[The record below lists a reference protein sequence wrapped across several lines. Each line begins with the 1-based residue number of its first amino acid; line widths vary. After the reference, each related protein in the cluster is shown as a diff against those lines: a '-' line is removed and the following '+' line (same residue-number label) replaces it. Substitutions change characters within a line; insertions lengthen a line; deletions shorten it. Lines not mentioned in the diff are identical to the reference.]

1 MKISHDA
8 KKNVKGQSSY
18 LTMNNLEKH
27 KRRDVFFKHSQK
39 FGKVRQLIPPNK
51 TSTSEFQLEMI
62 LQKERLIR
70 KEKMDGVL
78 YKGVFIKKY
87 IKRPTNEKV

>member
-8 KKNVKGQSSY
+8 TKKNVNGQSSY

-39 FGKVRQLIPPNK
+39 FGKIRQMIPPNK
-51 TSTSEFQLEMI
+51 TSTGEFQLKKI
-62 LQKERLIR
+62 PPKR
-70 KEKMDGVL
+70 KAN
-78 YKGVFIKKY
+78 KKR
-87 IKRPTNEKV
+87 KNGRCFV